1 MIWSYFIV
9 FALLV
14 RSPVDDRSMGCM
26 AQPETAGI
34 RSNRIGS
41 CCLFCLHPHN
51 VDNAGAAAAPHNGR
65 DTPVVQFLS
74 SSGGHNRLQPL
85 AIQVDIG
92 LLDPPG
98 GSLRLH
104 QSLQTRNPFQNADA
118 GITKPMVCT
127 SCDCLHDG
135 IRTAGRCSHHVGV
148 PAFLQKGGRY
158 RQRDGNNRQSRLRR
172 TVVYDSRYA
181 YGCHLGKR
189 SLGTLLGMGSERDMG
204 RHHLA
209 VISCLYSLSAVPP
222 PLHPPFSVAHHHRF
236 LPVADVLV
244 GNQLPAVGTG
254 DERAY
259 LQPDLN

>member
-9 FALLV
+9 FALLSV
-14 RSPVDDRSMGCM
+14 ALWTIGAWAAWR
-26 AQPETAGI
+26 
-34 RSNRIGS
+34 NRRQLAFAATGLGLAVFFAYI
-41 CCLFCLHPHN
+41 LIMWIT
-51 VDNAGAAAAPHNGR
+51 AAAPHTGR

-74 SSGGHNRLQPL
+74 SSGGHNCLQPL

-135 IRTAGRCSHHVGV
+135 IRTAGRCSRHVGV
-148 PAFLQKGGRY
+148 PAFLQKGSRH

-181 YGCHLGKR
+181 HGCHLGKR

-204 RHHLA
+204 RHYLA

-222 PLHPPFSVAHHHRF
+222 PLHPSFSVAHHHRF
-236 LPVADVLV
+236 LSVADVLV

-259 LQPDLN
+259 LQPDLNQVQ

>member
-1 MIWSYFIV
+1 
-9 FALLV
+9 
-14 RSPVDDRSMGCM
+14 M

-34 RSNRIGS
+34 RSNRIGA

-74 SSGGHNRLQPL
+74 SSGGHNCVQPL

-135 IRTAGRCSHHVGV
+135 IRTAGRCSRHVGV
-148 PAFLQKGGRY
+148 PAFLQKEAGTDREMEIT
-158 RQRDGNNRQSRLRR
+158 DNL
-172 TVVYDSRYA
+172 VYVGLSFM
-181 YGCHLGKR
+181 
-189 SLGTLLGMGSERDMG
+189 TLGMLMG
-204 RHHLA
+204 AIWAKEAWGHYWAWDPKETWAAITWLSYLVYIHYRLYRPRSIRPSLWLIIIA
-209 VISCLYSLSAVPP
+209 FCLLQMCWWGINYLPSAQGM
-222 PLHPPFSVAHHHRF
+222 SVHTYN
-236 LPVADVLV
+236 L
-244 GNQLPAVGTG
+244 T
-254 DERAY
+254 
-259 LQPDLN
+259 